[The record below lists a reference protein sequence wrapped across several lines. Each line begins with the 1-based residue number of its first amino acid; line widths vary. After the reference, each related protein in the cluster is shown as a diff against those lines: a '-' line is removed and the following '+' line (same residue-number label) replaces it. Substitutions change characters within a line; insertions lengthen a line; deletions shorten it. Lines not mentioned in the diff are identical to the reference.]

1 MKHKSV
7 MLNEVIDYLNVSEGK
22 TYIDATVGYAGH
34 SGEILRKLNK
44 KGFLFAFDQ
53 DDEAIKYSQDKLS
66 KIANNFK
73 IIKSNFVN
81 MKDHIDTKVDGILF
95 DLGVSSPQ
103 LDEEERGFSFHK
115 DARLHMR
122 MDKDNPLDAYKVVNE
137 YSYEKLIEIIFRFGE
152 EKYAKSIAKAIVE
165 NRPIETTLQLSE
177 IIKNS
182 VPISYRNK
190 SHPARKTFQALRIAV
205 NGELDRLRE
214 GLENSFDVLQKDG
227 RLAVIT
233 FHSLE
238 DRIVKKTMAEWCTGC
253 TCPKEFPVCVCG
265 KKPRAELVTKRPIEP
280 GEAEL
285 EDNNR
290 ARSARL
296 RVCKKLF

>member
-7 MLNEVIDYLNVSEGK
+7 LLNEVIEYLNVSEGK
-22 TYIDATVGYAGH
+22 VFIDATVGYAGH

-66 KIANNFK
+66 KISNNFK

-81 MKDHIDTKVDGILF
+81 MKDYIDEHVDGILF

-115 DARLHMR
+115 DARLDMR
-122 MDKDNPLDAYKVVNE
+122 MDKNNPLDAYKVVNE
-137 YSYEKLIEIIFRFGE
+137 YSYEKLVDILFRFGE
-152 EKYAKSIAKAIVE
+152 EKYAKSIASSIVK
-165 NRPIETTLQLSE
+165 NRPIETTLELSE

-190 SHPARKTFQALRIAV
+190 SHPARKSFQAIRIEV
-205 NGELDRLRE
+205 NHELDI
-214 GLENSFDVLQKDG
+214 LESSIRDAFNLLKNGG
-227 RLAVIT
+227 RLCVIT

-238 DRIVKKTMAEWCTGC
+238 DKIVAHVFNELCSDDIRAKKMPLVPDELKA
-253 TCPKEFPVCVCG
+253 KA
-265 KKPRAELVTKRPIEP
+265 KKIAKITPSKD
-280 GEAEL
+280 EL
-285 EDNNR
+285 EENL
-290 ARSARL
+290 RSRSSKL
-296 RVCKKLF
+296 RVIERIK